1 MSKTFFQFSL
11 ENTSSGIDSKFLTSV
26 VDKVGKDPIYKI
38 FLFYISYKIFHFY
51 KVCGFWNRVF
61 VIVGLFING
70 PLIISTMNQAVLVST
85 GTIGAE
91 YFEFDT

>member
-1 MSKTFFQFSL
+1 M
-11 ENTSSGIDSKFLTSV
+11 

-61 VIVGLFING
+61 VIVGL
-70 PLIISTMNQAVLVST
+70 AT

-91 YFEFDT
+91 YFECDT